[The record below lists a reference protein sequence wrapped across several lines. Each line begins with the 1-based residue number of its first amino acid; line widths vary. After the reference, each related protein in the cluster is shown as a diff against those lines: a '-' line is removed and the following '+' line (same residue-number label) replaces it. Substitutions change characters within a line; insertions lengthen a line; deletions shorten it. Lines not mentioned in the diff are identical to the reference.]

1 MDESQESTKT
11 ISAAKFFDKIEY
23 VAQIANDA
31 LATSTALQSELSTV
45 QIDLKG
51 LIESLQVNF
60 DSGVQNI
67 QNQINEVTNV
77 IVQEQ
82 GTRKSETEA
91 LEQQIF
97 AQEDQFQK
105 NVKGKKA
112 KKVAPDSFAG
122 KMRQTLRDKAKENA
136 SDLGLLGAG
145 IGLAALGGGGNW
157 FTGLFDRIKNFD
169 GRPNAY
175 GFYDSKDLNSSK
187 NNEDDGDG
195 ENNNTSALN
204 VSATKK
210 DLEKIK
216 EKNKKDGENNNEEI
230 TEGINTY
237 QNNEDNEEKKFL
249 GVGFSDLKETF
260 EVFTLKTLYDQL
272 FPNDKGLLNMFNNK
286 KENGDEIS
294 STEESSESIKRAS
307 YNPGLGYNPFG
318 PEGGSTYGDPRYVST
333 KKKSKHVDLKI
344 FGAPGLGGYI
354 PGDGKGGSTY
364 GDPNY
369 DPYRLFKSTNTTDNN
384 SNNEFVDGGT
394 TVIEGGTEVV
404 DGGTQYVNNQRGEVR
419 ASTSLVKPTNSPV
432 LAVKLSESNSIK
444 ELAIGA

>member
-1 MDESQESTKT
+1 MDLEAQAKNAKIQAVNFFNEFKEVEKT
-11 ISAAKFFDKIEY
+11 ANTALSNSIS
-23 VAQIANDA
+23 
-31 LATSTALQSELSTV
+31 LQSELSTV
-45 QIDLKG
+45 QIDLKS

-97 AQEDQFQK
+97 AQEDQLQK

-122 KMRQTLRDKAKENA
+122 KMRQKLREKAKENA

-145 IGLAALGGGGNW
+145 LGLAALGSGGNF
-157 FTGLFDRIKNFD
+157 FTNLLPENPF
-169 GRPNAY
+169 
-175 GFYDSKDLNSSK
+175 K
-187 NNEDDGDG
+187 NNDNKDDKNGD
-195 ENNNTSALN
+195 NNNTEFSEENPPEGLRR
-204 VSATKK
+204 VLTGLVDFVMFGATDMDYRG
-210 DLEKIK
+210 DLFGGNE
-216 EKNKKDGENNNEEI
+216 ENTDGDDEEI

-237 QNNEDNEEKKFL
+237 EDGEDNEEKKFL

-260 EVFTLKTLYDQL
+260 DILTLKPIFDQL

-294 STEESSESIKRAS
+294 SNKNNKQIIETTNESISGDLTTFTVDGKTYPRGIS
-307 YNPGLGYNPFG
+307 GGNPFG
-318 PEGGSTYGDPRYVST
+318 VEGGSTYGDPT
-333 KKKSKHVDLKI
+333 
-344 FGAPGLGGYI
+344 
-354 PGDGKGGSTY
+354 
-364 GDPNY
+364 Y
-369 DPYRLFKSTNTTDNN
+369 DPYAPFPSGTNITDNN
-384 SNNEFVDGGT
+384 SNGGDEVIDGGT

-404 DGGTQYVNNQRGEVR
+404 DGGTVGNNQRGEVR
-419 ASTSLVKPTNSPV
+419 ASTSLVKSANSPV
-432 LAVKLSESNSIK
+432 TAVKLSETNSIK

>member
-82 GTRKSETEA
+82 GTRKSETET

-97 AQEDQFQK
+97 AQEDQLQK

-122 KMRQTLRDKAKENA
+122 KMRQKLREKAKENA

-145 IGLAALGGGGNW
+145 MGLAALGTGGNW
-157 FTGLFDRIKNFD
+157 FTNLFNRKEEN
-169 GRPNAY
+169 
-175 GFYDSKDLNSSK
+175 
-187 NNEDDGDG
+187 
-195 ENNNTSALN
+195 NNNTSALN

-210 DLEKIK
+210 DLENI
-216 EKNKKDGENNNEEI
+216 
-230 TEGINTY
+230 
-237 QNNEDNEEKKFL
+237 
-249 GVGFSDLKETF
+249 
-260 EVFTLKTLYDQL
+260 
-272 FPNDKGLLNMFNNK
+272 
-286 KENGDEIS
+286 
-294 STEESSESIKRAS
+294 
-307 YNPGLGYNPFG
+307 
-318 PEGGSTYGDPRYVST
+318 
-333 KKKSKHVDLKI
+333 
-344 FGAPGLGGYI
+344 
-354 PGDGKGGSTY
+354 
-364 GDPNY
+364 
-369 DPYRLFKSTNTTDNN
+369 
-384 SNNEFVDGGT
+384 
-394 TVIEGGTEVV
+394 
-404 DGGTQYVNNQRGEVR
+404 
-419 ASTSLVKPTNSPV
+419 SLVFHTTLRV
-432 LAVKLSESNSIK
+432 LV
-444 ELAIGA
+444 